1 MSTERKP
8 LLSPANA
15 DTLNHLRALAKDGTA
30 PTLEELAGACGVGV
44 STARYHLL
52 ELEKKGA
59 IKRIP
64 GQARG
69 IEIVEAS

>member
-1 MSTERKP
+1 MTTERKP
-8 LLSPANA
+8 LLSPSNA
-15 DTLNHLRALAKDGTA
+15 DTLHHLRALAKDGTA
-30 PTLEELAGACGVGV
+30 PTLQELAKACGVGY

-59 IKRIP
+59 IRRIP

-69 IEIVEAS
+69 IEIVESA